1 MWSFRGYFLKVR
13 IFLEGP
19 INVDSK
25 DQDILQGPINIE
37 FEGFFEDMDIFCG
50 FFKDFILNHDI
61 SGKTNNRGFQR
72 IFLKVRLFWERKF

>member
-1 MWSFRGYFLKVR
+1 M
-13 IFLEGP
+13 ECP

-25 DQDILQGPINIE
+25 DQDILQGPKNIE
-37 FEGFFEDMDIFCG
+37 FKGFFEEKDIFCE

-72 IFLKVRLFWERKF
+72 IFFKGQAFFGNVQ